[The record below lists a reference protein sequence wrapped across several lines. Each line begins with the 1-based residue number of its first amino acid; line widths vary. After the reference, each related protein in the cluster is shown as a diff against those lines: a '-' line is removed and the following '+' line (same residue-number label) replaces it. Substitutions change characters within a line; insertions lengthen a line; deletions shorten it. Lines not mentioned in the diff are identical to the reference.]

1 MNTDQS
7 TCITTE
13 VHISVACECGAT
25 VRVSPDKEGL
35 GLVEIDG
42 GDDFGL
48 LILTPEM
55 ALAIAPAIAAV
66 AQTMTEGL
74 R

>member
-1 MNTDQS
+1 MNTENS

-13 VHISVACECGAT
+13 MHISVACECGGA

-42 GDDFGL
+42 GEEFGL
-48 LILTPEM
+48 LILTPEI
-55 ALAIAPAIAAV
+55 ALAVAPAIAAV